1 MDILIAI
8 ERPLEGRT
16 AISVY
21 GVVQSWR
28 ESSRLIDL
36 LADQIV
42 GDLVALVVE
51 VLVVA
56 VGARGVEGLLVYHAV
71 LPQDFLRRVDIVDWL
86 LIGAFCLVLA

>member
-1 MDILIAI
+1 LDFLIAI

-71 LPQDFLRRVDIVDWL
+71 LPQDFLRRVNIVDWL